1 YRVGGSTKKGVDWS
15 SFVQRT
21 VREQFGLE
29 LPRSTYEQQEIGKAV
44 SRNNLRT
51 GDLVLFSAGSTGRH
65 VGIYIGNNQFVHAST
80 SSGFIISSMNEQ
92 YWKKRYNEARRVLS
106 RS

>member
-1 YRVGGSTKKGVDWS
+1 MQAGDIILFSSNGSTSG
-15 SFVQRT
+15 
-21 VREQFGLE
+21 
-29 LPRSTYEQQEIGKAV
+29 IH
-44 SRNNLRT
+44 
-51 GDLVLFSAGSTGRH
+51 H

-80 SSGFIISSMNEQ
+80 SSGVIISSMNEP